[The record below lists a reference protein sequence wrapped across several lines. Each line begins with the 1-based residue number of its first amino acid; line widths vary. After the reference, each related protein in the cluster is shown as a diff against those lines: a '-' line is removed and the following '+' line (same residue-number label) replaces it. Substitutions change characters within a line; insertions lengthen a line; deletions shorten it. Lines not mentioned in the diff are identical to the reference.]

1 MDSYPYKA
9 GNYPSDTTRFFC
21 HFVQMQFFHGYF
33 LYSSFAFLLP
43 YCIVLFFLFVF
54 YLAHTFIRIH
64 NDGIIKRPHLA

>member
-1 MDSYPYKA
+1 
-9 GNYPSDTTRFFC
+9 
-21 HFVQMQFFHGYF
+21 MQFFLGYF
-33 LYSSFAFLLP
+33 LYFSFAFLLP